1 MRESSQ
7 PKPPCPWRGRCARRS
22 ACSRASSSPRAASS
36 TPSRLRSMTAR
47 GFEELLPSLERRA
60 AAVERSLGGA
70 VTAIFG
76 VPTVHEDDAFRAVSG
91 AVEMRERLAA
101 LKPELVAQWGAWL
114 ELRIGIGTGEVLAGR
129 DGDAPYATGAPV
141 AEALRLQYAAGAGAI
156 LLDERTQRLV
166 SDQISTEPEGEDV
179 RLVAVQPTEADSAA
193 STRPW
198 SAARGSGGASTMRS
212 SRRLETARASSS
224 RSSASPASG
233 SRGSS
238 RSSSRISAT
247 RRSSRADAVSRTG
260 RGSRT
265 GPCSRRFATRPS
277 WTTRPPT
284 RRTSDGSP
292 RCSAVTTRPSSV
304 ALRLAEV
311 VGLGEQTSS
320 AEETFRAVRTFVEAL
335 ARRRPLVLVF
345 DDIHWGESTFLD
357 LVDHLADWTH
367 DAPILLV
374 CMARPELYEVRPQ
387 WGGGKP
393 NATSVQLEPLSEN
406 ESAELVDNLAG
417 AGELDDA
424 ARRHVV
430 EAASGNPLFVE
441 ELLALVLEQGGD
453 AGGASRCRPR
463 SRRSLPRGSTAS
475 ATTSARFSRRRRSR
489 ARSSTRRS
497 VGELAS
503 LAEGDVRSALESLVR
518 KELVRP
524 DRPLFSGER
533 AFTFRHLLIRD
544 AAYEAI
550 AEGDPRRAARAL
562 RGLAGAPGRGAHARV
577 RRDHR
582 LPPRAGGRYRSEL
595 GQIDVDGAELGRRRS
610 RLLGAAG
617 RRAFLRSDAPAGVE
631 SHRPRRRAPLA
642 GRSAAGRARA

>member
-1 MRESSQ
+1 MRS
-7 PKPPCPWRGRCARRS
+7 WRRIRRS
-22 ACSRASSSPRAASS
+22 TLPELEAPLDARVESTEATVSVAREVRKTVSVLSCELVASGGELDPES
-36 TPSRLRSMTAR
+36 LRSMTTR
-47 GFEELLPSLERRA
+47 GFKELLPSLERRA

-156 LLDERTQRLV
+156 LLDERTERLV
-166 SDQISTEPEGEDV
+166 SDHISTEPEGEDV
-179 RLVAVQPTEADSAA
+179 RLVAVQPTEGRQRRFDSPMVGRARERRRLDDAFEQATGNRSCQLFTILGVAGVGKSRLVQEFVADLGDTAHVARGRCLPYGEGITYWPVLEAIRDAAELDDSAPDA
-193 STRPW
+193 ENI
-198 SAARGSGGASTMRS
+198 
-212 SRRLETARASSS
+212 RRLTEVL
-224 RSSASPASG
+224 G
-233 SRGSS
+233 SDDEAELG
-238 RSSSRISAT
+238 
-247 RRSSRADAVSRTG
+247 
-260 RGSRT
+260 
-265 GPCSRRFATRPS
+265 
-277 WTTRPPT
+277 
-284 RRTSDGSP
+284 
-292 RCSAVTTRPSSV
+292 

-320 AEETFRAVRTFVEAL
+320 ADETFRAVRTFVEAL

-357 LVDHLADWTH
+357 LVDYLSDWTH

-406 ESAELVDNLAG
+406 ESAELVDNLAH

-441 ELLALVLEQGGD
+441 ELLALVVEQGGD
-453 AGGASRCRPR
+453 AGGLVMPPTIQALLAARLDRLRDDERTLLEAAS
-463 SRRSLPRGSTAS
+463 
-475 ATTSARFSRRRRSR
+475 
-489 ARSSTRRS
+489 
-497 VGELAS
+497 V
-503 LAEGDVRSALESLVR
+503 EGKV
-518 KELVRP
+518 
-524 DRPLFSGER
+524 F
-533 AFTFRHLLIRD
+533 H
-544 AAYEAI
+544 EAI
-550 AEGDPRRAARAL
+550 A
-562 RGLAGAPGRGAHARV
+562 RGARV
-577 RRDHR
+577 VGGGRCAVGPRV
-582 LPPRAGGRYRSEL
+582 PRA
-595 GQIDVDGAELGRRRS
+595 QGA
-610 RLLGAAG
+610 
-617 RRAFLRSDAPAGVE
+617 
-631 SHRPRRRAPLA
+631 RPS
-642 GRSAAGRARA
+642 RSAALLGRAGVHLSPPPDP